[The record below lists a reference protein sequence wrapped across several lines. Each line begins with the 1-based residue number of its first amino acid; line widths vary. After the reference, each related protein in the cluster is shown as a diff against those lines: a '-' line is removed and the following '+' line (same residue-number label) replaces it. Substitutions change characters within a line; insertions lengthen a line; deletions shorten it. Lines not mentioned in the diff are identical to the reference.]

1 MGLDDLVD
9 NTKDEA
15 DEEKVNDLADELGIE
30 DREDLENLDGRIGR
44 LFEHIILLDGKVER
58 MEEEVSQ
65 VKKLLGELI
74 RKEKEDEESESEE
87 NSEVSDWLDGED

>member
-9 NTKDEA
+9 STKDEA
-15 DEEKVNDLADELGIE
+15 DKEKVNNLADELGIE

-65 VKKLLGELI
+65 VKRLLGELI
-74 RKEKEDEESESEE
+74 EKEKEENEDESG
-87 NSEVSDWLDGED
+87 NTTTADDWLDS